1 MPGQISTAQS
11 SIEAPTENSCSPI
24 LIESLDDPRVEPYR
38 NLKMKNLQR
47 GGEFFIA
54 EGKKV
59 VERMLQSNFQ
69 AASVFISKKRLEE
82 WTAKVPPGVPLYV
95 ASQDVMNG
103 LVGFDFHVG
112 VVGCGIR
119 KSRIPLDQVVSNLK
133 DCLTVVACPNCD
145 NPENLGAIIRI
156 GAAFGIDAL
165 LLGKSCC
172 DPFSR
177 RVIRVSMGA
186 AFTLPIVES
195 ADLYTDLQRL
205 KSEWQFQLSAAVL
218 DDNAI
223 HLDRALRTSRFGIL
237 LGNEDTG
244 LDQSWVNI
252 CDQKLTIPMCLGT
265 DSLNVAVTAGI
276 ILHHFTRSSLNPTS
290 PSEVVLGPLPS
301 HIPLRQMAES

>member
-1 MPGQISTAQS
+1 MPGQISNFEDSNEPQK
-11 SIEAPTENSCSPI
+11 EFFRSPI
-24 LIESLDDPRVEPYR
+24 LIESLDDPRVEAYR

-69 AASVFISKKRLEE
+69 AASVFISQKRLEE

-95 ASQDVMNG
+95 ASQNVMNG

-112 VVGCGIR
+112 VVGCGVR
-119 KSRIPLDQVVSNLK
+119 QSPVPLEKVLPRDKQR
-133 DCLTVVACPNCD
+133 LTVVACPNCD
-145 NPENLGAIIRI
+145 NPENLGAIIRN
-156 GAAFGIDAL
+156 GAAFGIDLL

-177 RVIRVSMGA
+177 RVIRVSMGS

-195 ADLYTDLQRL
+195 ADLFSDLQRL
-205 KSEWQFQLSAAVL
+205 KNEWQFELSAAVL
-218 DDNAI
+218 DNNAI
-223 HLDRALRTSRFGIL
+223 PLDRAPRTSRFGIL

-244 LDQSWVNI
+244 LDQSWISLSN
-252 CDQKLTIPMCLGT
+252 QKLTIPMSLGT

-276 ILHHFTRSSLNPTS
+276 ILHHFTRHHSLNPTS
-290 PSEVVLGPLPS
+290 PAEVVNGPLP
-301 HIPLRQMAES
+301 

>member
-1 MPGQISTAQS
+1 MPGQFSNGQDS
-11 SIEAPTENSCSPI
+11 NEPQTEKFPSPI
-24 LIESLDDPRVEPYR
+24 LIESLDDPRVEAYR

-54 EGKKV
+54 EGTKV

-69 AASVFISKKRLEE
+69 AASVFISQKRLEE
-82 WTAKVPPGVPLYV
+82 WTAKVPPCVPLYV
-95 ASQDVMNG
+95 ASQEVMNG

-112 VVGCGIR
+112 VVGCGVR
-119 KSRIPLDQVVSNLK
+119 QSRIPLEQVLPTDK
-133 DCLTVVACPNCD
+133 KRLTVVACPNCD

-195 ADLYTDLQRL
+195 ADLFSDLQRL
-205 KSEWQFQLSAAVL
+205 KTEWQFELSAAVL
-218 DDNAI
+218 DDDAI
-223 HLDRALRTSRFGIL
+223 RLHQATRTSRFGIL

-244 LDQSWVNI
+244 LDESWINL
-252 CDQKLTIPMCLGT
+252 CNQKLTIPMCLGT

-276 ILHHFTRSSLNPTS
+276 ILHHFTR
-290 PSEVVLGPLPS
+290 PS
-301 HIPLRQMAES
+301 